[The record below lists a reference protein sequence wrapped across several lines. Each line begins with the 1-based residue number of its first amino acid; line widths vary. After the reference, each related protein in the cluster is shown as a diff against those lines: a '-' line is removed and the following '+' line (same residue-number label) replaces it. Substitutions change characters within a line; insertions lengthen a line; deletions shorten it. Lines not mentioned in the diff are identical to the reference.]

1 MYIRLSN
8 INHEIMEL
16 KFYIMNFIYR
26 EIYIDIYLS
35 VERVANAMHLYKML
49 YEFFIYEVSEY
60 L

>member
-1 MYIRLSN
+1 MYIRLAN